1 MDVANAIQSRRSI
14 RNFKDKE
21 LAAEDVNTILEA
33 ARLAPSGTNLQPWR
47 FVVIESEEMRNKLQN
62 CTLDFVA
69 EAPVTIACAVDYDSL
84 EKVPRRIKELLQ
96 AGAFKGTALEK
107 NDDSN
112 YSGRDMSAEEAK
124 RYLYLNEAIA
134 VENMVLQA
142 TELGIGSC
150 WVMMFNEDKLADI
163 LDLEGNLE
171 LVSLLALG
179 YPEEEPAQRPRLD
192 LDELVVDRV

>member
-1 MDVANAIQSRRSI
+1 MKVKNAIQSRRSI
-14 RNFKDKE
+14 RNFKDKK
-21 LAAEDVNTILEA
+21 LATEDVNTILEA

-47 FVVIESEEMRNKLQN
+47 FVVIESEEMRNELQE

-69 EAPVTIACAVDYDSL
+69 EAPVTIACAVDYNAL
-84 EKVPRRIKELLQ
+84 EKVPKRIKELAR
-96 AGAFKGTALEK
+96 AGAFKGTVLEK
-107 NDDSN
+107 NDDSD

-134 VENMVLQA
+134 IENMALQA

-150 WVMMFNEDKLADI
+150 WVMMFNEDKLADT
-163 LDLEGNLE
+163 LDLDDDLE

-179 YPEEEPAQRPRLD
+179 YPEEIPEQRPRLS
-192 LDELVVDRV
+192 LDEIVIDRV

>member
-1 MDVANAIQSRRSI
+1 MDVKNAIKSRRSI

-21 LAAEDVNTILEA
+21 LTNEDVNTILEA

-47 FVVIESEEMRNKLQN
+47 FVVIESEDMRTKLQN

-69 EAPVTIACAVDYDSL
+69 EAPVTIACAVDYNAL
-84 EKVPRRIKELLQ
+84 EEIPARIKELAR
-96 AGAFKGTALEK
+96 AGAFKGTSLEK
-107 NDDSN
+107 SGDSN
-112 YSGRDMSAEEAK
+112 YSGREMNQEEAK

-134 VENMVLQA
+134 IENMVLQA

-163 LDLEGNLE
+163 LDLEENLE

-179 YPEEEPAQRPRLD
+179 YPEEEPDQRPRLD

>member
-1 MDVANAIQSRRSI
+1 MKVKNAIQSRRSI
-14 RNFKDKE
+14 RNFKDKK
-21 LAAEDVNTILEA
+21 LATEDVNTILEA

-47 FVVIESEEMRNKLQN
+47 FVVIESEEMRNELQE

-69 EAPVTIACAVDYDSL
+69 EAPVTIACAVDYNAL
-84 EKVPRRIKELLQ
+84 EKVPKRIKELAR

-107 NDDSN
+107 NDDSD

-134 VENMVLQA
+134 IENMALQA

-150 WVMMFNEDKLADI
+150 WVMMFNEDKLAD
-163 LDLEGNLE
+163 
-171 LVSLLALG
+171 
-179 YPEEEPAQRPRLD
+179 RLD
-192 LDELVVDRV
+192 LDHNLELISLLSLGYAEEKSELRDVMPLDDIIIERV

>member
-1 MDVANAIQSRRSI
+1 MDVKNAIQSRRSI
-14 RNFKDKE
+14 RNFQDKE
-21 LAAEDVNTILEA
+21 LATKDVNTILEA

-47 FVVIESEEMRNKLQN
+47 FVVIESEEMRNELQE

-69 EAPVTIACAVDYDSL
+69 EAPVTIACAVDYNAL
-84 EKVPRRIKELLQ
+84 EKVPKRIKELAR

-107 NDDSN
+107 NDDSD

-134 VENMVLQA
+134 IENMALQA

-150 WVMMFNEDKLADI
+150 WVMMFNEDKLADR
-163 LDLEGNLE
+163 LDLDDNLE

-179 YPEEEPAQRPRLD
+179 YPEEIPEQRPRLS
-192 LDELVVDRV
+192 LDEIVINRV

>member
-1 MDVANAIQSRRSI
+1 MDVAKAIQKRRSI

-47 FVVIESEEMRNKLQN
+47 FVVIESEKMRSELQN

-69 EAPVTIACAVDYDSL
+69 QAPVTIACAVDYNSL
-84 EKVPRRIKELLQ
+84 EKVPRRIKELAR

-107 NDDSN
+107 NDDSD

-124 RYLYLNEAIA
+124 RYLYLNESIA
-134 VENMVLQA
+134 VENMALQA

-150 WVMMFNEDKLADI
+150 WVMMFNEDKLAEI
-163 LDLEGNLE
+163 LDLEENLE

-179 YPEEEPAQRPRLD
+179 YPEEEPEQRPRLD
-192 LDELVVDRV
+192 LDEIVIDRV